1 MVSLSAMSGEL
12 LFTVSDGSASPAV
25 PVTFADAGIREREH
39 LQEWVLTYP
48 QILGEDLRIVSF
60 EFDRWLAGSGEPTHD
75 RLDVLALDRSGRL
88 VVAELKRDR
97 APGTVNM
104 QALNYA
110 AMVSRFSLDT
120 LADVYAAHRGSAQ
133 LSSEQALAELRE
145 WAPELSDETL
155 GPPRMVLVAADFG
168 PQVTNT
174 SLFLYESGIDIRLV
188 RVQLYRTGAGEL
200 VLTTSQLLPVPT
212 AETFMIRPRS
222 APPAQAAA
230 RDARARRASI
240 PQRLVD
246 HQVFS
251 EGQSL
256 RIVVPAGVGEDR
268 EAIGAWLEEEPT
280 RRSVTWRQ
288 DPQQPV
294 TWAVDDQP
302 YNLTSLIRHVI
313 ELATGQPPRTPPWGP
328 NWYRD
333 DTDQN
338 LAKLADQLPED

>member
-1 MVSLSAMSGEL
+1 MSGEL
-12 LFTVSDGSASPAV
+12 VFTVSDGSASLAV
-25 PVTFADAGIREREH
+25 PVTLAEAGLREREH
-39 LQEWVLTYP
+39 LQEWVLAHP
-48 QILGEDLRIVSF
+48 RILGDDLCIVSF
-60 EFDRWLAGSGEPTHD
+60 EFDRWLAGSGEPTYD

-88 VVAELKRDR
+88 IVAELKRDR
-97 APGTVNM
+97 TPGTVSM

-120 LADVYAAHRGSAQ
+120 LADVYATYRGSEQ
-133 LSSEQALAELRE
+133 LSSEQALAKLRE

-155 GPPRMVLVAADFG
+155 GPPGIILVAAEFS

-174 SLFLYESGIDIRLV
+174 SLFLYERGIDIRLI
-188 RVQLYRTGAGEL
+188 RVQLYRTGSGEL

-222 APPAQAAA
+222 APAAQTAA
-230 RDARARRASI
+230 REARARRASI

-256 RIVVPAGVGEDR
+256 RIVVPPGVGEDR

-288 DPQQPV
+288 DPHQTV
-294 TWAVDDQP
+294 TWAVDGQP
-302 YNLTSLIRHVI
+302 HNLSSLIRHII
-313 ELATGQPPRTPPWGP
+313 EQATEQPPRTQPWGP

-333 DTDQN
+333 DSDQT
-338 LAKLADQLPED
+338 LAKIAEQLP

>member
-1 MVSLSAMSGEL
+1 MSGEL
-12 LFTVSDGSASPAV
+12 LFTVSDGNAIPAI
-25 PVTFADAGIREREH
+25 PVTFADAGLREREH
-39 LQEWVLTYP
+39 LQEWVLAHP
-48 QILGEDLRIVSF
+48 RILGEDLRIVSF

-97 APGTVNM
+97 APGTVSM

-120 LADVYAAHRGSAQ
+120 LAEVYAAHRGSAQ

-174 SLFLYESGIDIRLV
+174 SLFLYENGIDIRLV
-188 RVQLYRTGAGEL
+188 RVQLYRTGGGEL

-246 HQVFS
+246 HKVFS

-256 RIVVPAGVGEDR
+256 RIVVPVGVGEDR
-268 EAIGAWLEEEPT
+268 ETIDSWLEEEPA
-280 RRSVTWRQ
+280 RRSEAGR
-288 DPQQPV
+288 
-294 TWAVDDQP
+294 AGDDQ
-302 YNLTSLIRHVI
+302 LIGEAKVTVVVHSLRACLSDVARQRHG
-313 ELATGQPPRTPPWGP
+313 GQGRTDSVWPAQTRARLKGEVGP
-328 NWYRD
+328 G
-333 DTDQN
+333 
-338 LAKLADQLPED
+338 

>member
-1 MVSLSAMSGEL
+1 MSVMSGGL
-12 LFTVSDGSASPAV
+12 VFTVSDGSASPAE
-25 PVTFADAGIREREH
+25 PVTFVDAGLREREH
-39 LQEWVLTYP
+39 LQEWVLAHP
-48 QILGEDLRIVSF
+48 RILGEDLCIVSF
-60 EFDRWLAGSGEPTHD
+60 EFDRWLAGSGEPTYD
-75 RLDVLALDRSGRL
+75 RLDILALDRSGRL
-88 VVAELKRDR
+88 IVAELKRDR
-97 APGTVNM
+97 APETVSM

-120 LADVYAAHRGSAQ
+120 LADVHAAYRGSEQ

-155 GPPRMVLVAADFG
+155 GPPGIVLVAAEFG

-174 SLFLYESGIDIRLV
+174 CLFLYESGIDIRLV
-188 RVQLYRTGAGEL
+188 RVQLYRTGGGEL

-230 RDARARRASI
+230 REARARRASI

-246 HQVFS
+246 HQVFG

-268 EAIGAWLEEEPT
+268 ETIGAWLEEQPT

-288 DPQQPV
+288 DSHQPV
-294 TWAVDDQP
+294 VWAVDGQP
-302 YNLTSLIRHVI
+302 YNLSSLIRHVI
-313 ELATGQPPRTPPWGP
+313 EQATGQPPHTQPWGP

-333 DTDQN
+333 DSDQT
-338 LAKLADQLPED
+338 LAKLAEQLP

>member
-1 MVSLSAMSGEL
+1 V
-12 LFTVSDGSASPAV
+12 FTVSDGNASPAV
-25 PVTFADAGIREREH
+25 AVTFAEAGLREREH
-39 LQEWVLTYP
+39 LQEWVLAHP

-60 EFDRWLAGSGEPTHD
+60 EFDRWVAGSGEPTYD

-88 VVAELKRDR
+88 IVAELKRDR
-97 APGTVNM
+97 APGTVSM

-110 AMVSRFSLDT
+110 AMVSRFSLDI
-120 LADVYAAHRGSAQ
+120 LADVYAAYRGSEQ
-133 LSSEQALAELRE
+133 LTSEQALAELHE

-155 GPPRMVLVAADFG
+155 GPPRIVLVAADFG

-174 SLFLYESGIDIRLV
+174 SLFLYESGIDIRLI
-188 RVQLYRTGAGEL
+188 RVQLYRTSGGDL
-200 VLTTSQLLPVPT
+200 MLTTSQLLPVPT

-222 APPAQAAA
+222 APPARAAA
-230 RDARARRASI
+230 REARARRASI

-246 HQVFS
+246 HQVFG

-268 EAIGAWLEEEPT
+268 ETIGTWLEEEPT
-280 RRSVTWRQ
+280 RHAVTWRQ

-294 TWAVDDQP
+294 IWAVDGRP
-302 YNLTSLIRHVI
+302 YNLSSLIRQII
-313 ELATGQPPRTPPWGP
+313 EQATRQPPHTQPWGP

-333 DTDQN
+333 DSDQT
-338 LAKLADQLPED
+338 LAKIAEQLP

>member
-1 MVSLSAMSGEL
+1 
-12 LFTVSDGSASPAV
+12 
-25 PVTFADAGIREREH
+25 
-39 LQEWVLTYP
+39 
-48 QILGEDLRIVSF
+48 
-60 EFDRWLAGSGEPTHD
+60 
-75 RLDVLALDRSGRL
+75 
-88 VVAELKRDR
+88 
-97 APGTVNM
+97 M

-120 LADVYAAHRGSAQ
+120 LADVYATYRGSEQ
-133 LSSEQALAELRE
+133 FSSEQALAELRE

-155 GPPRMVLVAADFG
+155 GPPGIVLVAAEFG

-174 SLFLYESGIDIRLV
+174 SLFLYERGIDIRLI
-188 RVQLYRTGAGEL
+188 RVQLYRTGGGEL

-222 APPAQAAA
+222 APPAQKAA
-230 RDARARRASI
+230 RDARVRRASI

-246 HQVFS
+246 HQAFR
-251 EGQSL
+251 EGQPL

-288 DPQQPV
+288 DPNQPV
-294 TWAVDDQP
+294 TWAVDGQP
-302 YNLTSLIRHVI
+302 YNLSSLIRHII
-313 ELATGQPPRTPPWGP
+313 EQATGQPPHSQPWGP

-333 DTDQN
+333 DSDQT
-338 LAKLADQLPED
+338 LAKIADHLPG